1 MDGLFVYQ
9 RLLKSCEY
17 LQYLQ
22 YLHEAHKH
30 TRGSQKKKSFQ
41 FLAFARLFDEEKE
54 TNNAEIPQVLT
65 FILLSAGLRL
75 YRETCVV
82 GSEKTHEDEGS
93 TSWI

>member
-1 MDGLFVYQ
+1 MSYNTVCSTVLFTRNTLAYQGLP
-9 RLLKSCEY
+9 
-17 LQYLQ
+17 
-22 YLHEAHKH
+22 
-30 TRGSQKKKSFQ
+30 KKNLFN
-41 FLAFARLFDEEKE
+41 FPVFAKLSNEEKE

-75 YRETCVV
+75 YREICVV